1 MRFLLRKWVVFMNS
15 KFWFLTKQSLKKK
28 FGSKWFIWVN
38 ILLAIVII
46 ALININSIIS
56 FFGGDFSKD
65 TNVLVIDKTEK
76 SYPIFKASL
85 ENVIADEEEK
95 GTINVKETKKSEK
108 ELKKELKNNDVVVVF
123 DNNEEKF
130 VTTKVISK
138 EKIDNTTYQYLQQSL
153 NATKTNIALI
163 KTNTDPNLLAKISS
177 PMEINRVVL
186 NDNKSVDENM
196 EMIMGTVF
204 PTIILPFFMLIIFLV
219 QMIGGEICEEKTTKS
234 MEIIISNVSPK
245 THLLSKVVASN
256 IFIISQGLLVLLYA
270 VIGLLINTK
279 GQGLNMMPELGTILS
294 TMNESGFTTKL
305 ITLIPFAL
313 VIMILSF
320 LAYSLIAGI
329 LASMTTNME
338 DFQQIQTPIM
348 LVLLAGYY
356 LAIMA
361 GMFEG
366 STFIKI
372 LSYVPFLSC
381 LVAPSL
387 YMIGQVGIIDL
398 IISIVI
404 LIAFIFLMVK
414 YGLKVYK
421 VGILN
426 YSNEKIWSRFA
437 KALKSKDV

>member
-1 MRFLLRKWVVFMNS
+1 MNN

-65 TNVLVIDKTEK
+65 TNVLVIDKTEI
-76 SYPIFKASL
+76 SYPIFKTAL
-85 ENVIADEEEK
+85 ESVVTDEEDK
-95 GTINVKETKKSEK
+95 GTIKVKETNKSEK
-108 ELKKELKNNDVVVVF
+108 ALKKDLKDNEVIVIFN
-123 DNNEEKF
+123 NNEEKF
-130 VTTKVISK
+130 VTTKIISK
-138 EKIDNTTYQYLQQSL
+138 SKIDNVTYQYLQQSL
-153 NATKTNIALI
+153 NATKTNIALV

-186 NDNKSVDENM
+186 NDNKSIDENM

-256 IFIISQGLLVLLYA
+256 VFIISQGLLLLLYA

-279 GQGLNMMPELGTILS
+279 GQGLSMMPELGTILS

-313 VIMILSF
+313 VIMVLSF

-366 STFIKI
+366 STLIKI

-398 IISIVI
+398 IISIII
-404 LIAFIFLMVK
+404 LMIFIVLMVK

-426 YSNEKIWSRFA
+426 YSNEKIWNKFA

>member
-38 ILLAIVII
+38 ILLAVVII

-95 GTINVKETKKSEK
+95 GTINIKETKKSEK
-108 ELKKELKNNDVVVVF
+108 ELKKELKSNEVVVVF

-177 PMEINRVVL
+177 PMEINRIVL

-256 IFIISQGLLVLLYA
+256 VFIISQGLLVLLYA

-294 TMNESGFTTKL
+294 TMNESGFTNKL

-404 LIAFIFLMVK
+404 LIVFIFLMVK

>member
-279 GQGLNMMPELGTILS
+279 GQGLNMMPELGTIIS
-294 TMNESGFTTKL
+294 TMNESGFTTQL
-305 ITLIPFAL
+305 ITLVPFAL